1 MEAVLNIEEITQ
13 AALVESTIQVNKIIM
28 VINITKKDIKKAFSV
43 LAAFQAVDYE
53 GL

>member
-1 MEAVLNIEEITQ
+1 
-13 AALVESTIQVNKIIM
+13 M
-28 VINITKKDIKKAFSV
+28 VINITKKDIKRAFLV